1 MDSATNTQLLTAPD
15 WHASNAEMKL
25 RSSSLSSGRLL
36 HSAETASLEP
46 RIGGWHRLS
55 DAEWLSELTVGK
67 GTAVLAWIIPHVIIC
82 AYKLA
87 QHRGSL
93 SVRIDEVAMSCIL
106 LDIAAVLTFM
116 SPAFLML
123 LRRTFLPRF
132 VSLEKNVHAHTVA
145 SYTLLF
151 WTAVHI
157 GIHYNNYVLQARPH
171 ESSTSAP
178 VPGVSLRLKLFGT
191 RTGWTGHAMASA
203 LVVIMITSIK
213 LIRRRFFE
221 VFYYVHQLFII
232 HIVLLF
238 VHNQNRLVYKYLSGP
253 IALYCADRLYRNLRT
268 VFAKSPIRAII
279 QHPLGVVEIQLDKRI
294 IGHRPGQYVK
304 LYCPSV
310 SLIQWHPI
318 TISSA
323 PEEELL
329 TLHFRVAGGWT
340 SSFADRLGCSFGTNA
355 RSSTSQKLVAT
366 STELGVPPFG
376 RRCHSAAPK
385 DIATAPP
392 LDTPYHPLH
401 LDSATAPIL
410 SRINGDS
417 PYVDI
422 DMTAKG
428 DKDVV
433 YEPATI
439 AEMPTLTQMESGNVV
454 VKMGAE
460 LPVVFID
467 GPYSV
472 PAEHFFEYEVSVLIA
487 AGIGV
492 TPIAAVLRSVYFKWL
507 QDRDQLPCKKVYV
520 FWVFRDIGAIG
531 WFKDLLIAL
540 EEGLSP
546 IVELR
551 TYFTGDMSELCAQP
565 LTSAEDRFGKKA
577 RNMSTGTQLYIG
589 RPDFGNI
596 FEYLGE
602 QHPDIRVGTFICG
615 PKPMIRM
622 VRRETRKWDTRLRRL
637 SNASVD
643 FYSEH
648 F

>member
-1 MDSATNTQLLTAPD
+1 
-15 WHASNAEMKL
+15 
-25 RSSSLSSGRLL
+25 
-36 HSAETASLEP
+36 
-46 RIGGWHRLS
+46 
-55 DAEWLSELTVGK
+55 
-67 GTAVLAWIIPHVIIC
+67 
-82 AYKLA
+82 
-87 QHRGSL
+87 
-93 SVRIDEVAMSCIL
+93 
-106 LDIAAVLTFM
+106 
-116 SPAFLML
+116 
-123 LRRTFLPRF
+123 
-132 VSLEKNVHAHTVA
+132 
-145 SYTLLF
+145 
-151 WTAVHI
+151 
-157 GIHYNNYVLQARPH
+157 
-171 ESSTSAP
+171 
-178 VPGVSLRLKLFGT
+178 
-191 RTGWTGHAMASA
+191 
-203 LVVIMITSIK
+203 
-213 LIRRRFFE
+213 
-221 VFYYVHQLFII
+221 LFIL

-279 QHPLGVVEIQLDKRI
+279 QHPSGVVEIQLDKRI

-329 TLHFRVAGGWT
+329 TLHFRLAGGWT
-340 SSFADRLGCSFGTNA
+340 SSFADRLGCSFGANA
-355 RSSTSQKLVAT
+355 RSSASQKLVAT
-366 STELGVPPFG
+366 STGLAVPPFG

-385 DIATAPP
+385 DIAPAPP
-392 LDTPYHPLH
+392 LDSPYHPLH
-401 LDSATAPIL
+401 LDSATAPIF
-410 SRINGDS
+410 SRINGDC

-422 DMTAKG
+422 DMTAKV
-428 DKDVV
+428 DKDVI
-433 YEPATI
+433 YEAAAI
-439 AEMPTLTQMESGNVV
+439 AEMPTLAQMESGNVV
-454 VKMGAE
+454 AKMGAE

-520 FWVFRDIGAIG
+520 FWVFRDIGAIE

-540 EEGLSP
+540 EEEGLSS
-546 IVELR
+546 IVEVR

-565 LTSAEDRFGKKA
+565 LSSGEDRFGKKTT
-577 RNMSTGTQLYIG
+577 NMSIGTQLYIG
-589 RPDFGNI
+589 RPDFGSI

-602 QHPDIRVGTFICG
+602 QHPNIRVGTFICG